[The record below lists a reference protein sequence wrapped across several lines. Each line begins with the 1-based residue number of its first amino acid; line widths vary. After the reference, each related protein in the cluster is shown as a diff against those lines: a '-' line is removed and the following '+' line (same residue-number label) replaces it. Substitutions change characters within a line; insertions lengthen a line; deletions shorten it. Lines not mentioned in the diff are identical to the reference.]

1 MPAFMRGH
9 KRRLKGQTLN
19 QYSRYCKNCLTGY
32 FDIADLEK
40 HEVSCQ
46 IQQKL
51 VFPASKSVLQF
62 IDSGKTYPPSHIAFF
77 DFEAILDDSES
88 NSHVINQ
95 HRAMAYAFCILDSTG
110 SVVCK
115 QNYCGRD
122 AASHFLKNLAS
133 AWRKVKEERK
143 TYSMVLTP
151 EAVIDFKHQTACQI
165 CKKNFQNTEDKHRH
179 HDHTRPGPNNLGAL

>member
-1 MPAFMRGH
+1 MKSVVRFSRNLYSPPQNQCCNSLTAVKHIHHHTLPFLIL
-9 KRRLKGQTLN
+9 RLFLTTLN
-19 QYSRYCKNCLTGY
+19 PTATLS
-32 FDIADLEK
+32 I
-40 HEVSCQ
+40 
-46 IQQKL
+46 
-51 VFPASKSVLQF
+51 
-62 IDSGKTYPPSHIAFF
+62 
-77 DFEAILDDSES
+77 
-88 NSHVINQ
+88 
-95 HRAMAYAFCILDSTG
+95 
-110 SVVCK
+110 CK